1 MKHLF
6 EAYLEELKKI
16 KILDQSE
23 EQALWSKVSVGC
35 IDSRAKI
42 IISYQPLVFKE
53 AMKLNTDG
61 DICMELVQE
70 GMVGLIESLERF
82 DHQRGVAFSLFA
94 MHRIRGKMLDY
105 LSREKSK
112 HKLSLDKEIVRGSN
126 IAFVDL
132 LVDSGVTA
140 YELVEEQ
147 LMIGKLQSALERLP
161 TKEKFVIQGI
171 YLQEQSPIV
180 LAETINVSLGHLY
193 RLRKK
198 GMQRIRGMLSSF
210 IHEWKN

>member
-1 MKHLF
+1 MF
-6 EAYLEELKKI
+6 EVYLEELKKI
-16 KILDQSE
+16 KLLEQSE
-23 EQALWSKVSVGC
+23 EQELWDRVSAGC
-35 IDSRAKI
+35 VDSRAKI
-42 IISYQPLVFKE
+42 IVSYQPLVFKE
-53 AMKLNTDG
+53 AKKLNTDG

-105 LSREKSK
+105 LTKETATRNF
-112 HKLSLDKEIVRGSN
+112 SLDKAVAVGSN
-126 IAFVDL
+126 VAFVDL
-132 LVDSGVTA
+132 LVDSGVSA

-147 LMIGKLQSALERLP
+147 LIARKLQSALERLP
-161 TKEKFVIQGI
+161 VQEKFVIQGI
-171 YLQEQSPIV
+171 YLQEESPAV
-180 LAETINVSLGHLY
+180 LAETINISLGHLY

-198 GMQRIRGMLSSF
+198 GVQRIRGMLSRF